1 MNQFTAMTWNVEN
14 LFRPDGSDPAAVARY
29 PLKLALLARV
39 ITGLDVDVVAF
50 QEIGGDDAL
59 ADLQQKLGGKYPHR
73 AVSIHPDQRGIR
85 VAFLSRLPITEQKHI
100 HEFPAGPALAIQNYK
115 STKGD
120 VCPVTEMGR
129 GALHI
134 RVEKDGVG
142 INVITAHLKSKL
154 LTFPGGRFS
163 TNDENER
170 AQVAGIAL
178 HRRAAE
184 AVTLR
189 TYINGLLKSNDNNPL
204 LLLGDFNDV
213 PEAQTSLIL
222 LGPSGS
228 TISVPPSR
236 AFSQKDKG
244 DDVRLFNLAPLI
256 ADPALRYSRKH
267 DGRAELLDQILASEE
282 LFPRDADG
290 KRRLPA
296 FESHVDFENEL
307 AEITDDPNA
316 RKNKIAPD
324 HAPVTARF
332 ELVATPDSSCAD
344 VLVDATVA

>member
-1 MNQFTAMTWNVEN
+1 MSSFSAMTWNVEN

-39 ITGLDVDVVAF
+39 ISDLDVDVVAF

-85 VAFLSRLPITEQKHI
+85 VAFLSRLPITQQKHI
-100 HEFPAGPALAIQNYK
+100 HEFPPGPALAIQNYK

-120 VCPVTEMGR
+120 VGPVTEMGR

-142 INVITAHLKSKL
+142 INVVTAHLKSKL

-163 TNDENER
+163 TEDENER

-189 TYINGLLKSNDNNPL
+189 MYVNGLLKNNDNNPL
-204 LLLGDFNDV
+204 LLLGDVNDV
-213 PEAQTSLIL
+213 PDAQTSLIL
-222 LGPSGS
+222 LGPGGS
-228 TISVPPSR
+228 TIGSR
-236 AFSQKDKG
+236 GFNRKDKG
-244 DDVRLFNLAPLI
+244 DDARLFNLAPLI
-256 ADPALRYSRKH
+256 ADPTLRYSRKH
-267 DGRAELLDQILASEE
+267 DGRAELLDQIFASDE

-290 KRRLPA
+290 ERRLPE

-307 AEITDDPNA
+307 TEITDDPNA

-332 ELVATPDSSCAD
+332 ELVGTSDSSCTDA
-344 VLVDATVA
+344 LADATVA